1 MATENSGNLTSD
13 YVEQRAIGVR
23 GTLIRSLD
31 SVLFRVYS
39 KGSVFDTPDDF
50 VDFDITNYDCEIVI
64 IDPDAALIQSEAGN
78 FLDYTTE
85 SMQIAK

>member
-31 SVLFRVYS
+31 SVLFRVYT
-39 KGSVFDTPDDF
+39 KGSVYDAPGDF